1 MVSDAPSVPPSFP
14 QRQRFPRFGAVAAGT
29 LLCPRPVGRSGA
41 ALPAYPFPQRQ
52 QFPRFGAVAAG
63 TLLCPRPVG
72 RSGAALPAYPFPQR
86 QQFPRFGAVAAG
98 TLSCSRPVGRS
109 GAALPAYPFPQRQ
122 RFPRFG
128 AVAESKCAVRHFGR
142 RCGTSRQIGH
152 RKMQFG
158 RVLTGDSRTGPALS
172 HGCIV
177 ALSKVYV
184 LRYLLDP
191 LLFAG
196 KQAFYPW
203 SSRWRFLDALIIR
216 CFSKHNL
223 LDYRFCM
230 RGCTP
235 DNSFVILGGVQNT
248 TLVQLKMLPV
258 RMGNSTRL
266 IVMEYT
272 TPIDLPNKMD
282 L

>member
-1 MVSDAPSVPPSFP
+1 M
-14 QRQRFPRFGAVAAGT
+14 
-29 LLCPRPVGRSGA
+29 C
-41 ALPAYPFPQRQ
+41 
-52 QFPRFGAVAAG
+52 
-63 TLLCPRPVG
+63 
-72 RSGAALPAYPFPQR
+72 
-86 QQFPRFGAVAAG
+86 
-98 TLSCSRPVGRS
+98 
-109 GAALPAYPFPQRQ
+109 
-122 RFPRFG
+122 
-128 AVAESKCAVRHFGR
+128 
-142 RCGTSRQIGH
+142 
-152 RKMQFG
+152 
-158 RVLTGDSRTGPALS
+158 
-172 HGCIV
+172 
-177 ALSKVYV
+177 
-184 LRYLLDP
+184 YLLDP

-203 SSRWRFLDALIIR
+203 SSRCCFLDALIIR
-216 CFSKHNL
+216 RFPKHDL

-282 L
+282 LYMDSCTE